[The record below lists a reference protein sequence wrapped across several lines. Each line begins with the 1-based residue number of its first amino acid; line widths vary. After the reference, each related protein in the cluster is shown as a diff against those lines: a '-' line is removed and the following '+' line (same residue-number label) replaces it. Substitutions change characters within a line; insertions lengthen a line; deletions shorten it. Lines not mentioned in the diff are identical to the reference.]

1 MEDEK
6 KFSEQMKEELDS
18 LKKEEILN
26 PAYRK
31 KKLLIYWIRTLIA
44 VLLIV
49 SFWNYS
55 WVRWL
60 TLLYIPLNLFSLG
73 AILFPTIF
81 LKKKLER
88 AEQKLKELE
97 EEWEE
102 ESEA

>member
-1 MEDEK
+1 MDEN
-6 KFSEQMKEELDS
+6 KFPQQMKEELDS
-18 LKKEEILN
+18 LKEHELLN

-31 KKLLIYWIRTLIA
+31 KKLLIYAVRTLIS

-49 SFWNYS
+49 SFWKYS

-88 AEQKLKELE
+88 AEQKLRELE
-97 EEWEE
+97 EEWED
-102 ESEA
+102 EA